1 MVRRYG
7 PKSSSASRGSAR
19 RSRPM
24 GRSYTKR
31 RSAVR
36 MRTGAGVQKSFVTSY
51 VGASIALVAGTNQFP
66 VFSVTEQALVNAT
79 AFAALYDEF
88 TITKFEVKLIPQF
101 NVAGQVDQVLTPST
115 GGTPSFSATG
125 ITRMHSEVNK
135 SVNCQP
141 ATQEN
146 DILVCN
152 DARTDYLDKVITLKC
167 NKPTPW
173 LFSGATTGAA
183 TTAVAAR
190 QSGTTWL
197 DVTSGT
203 GITWGAIRSAMI
215 PPGVPVGSTAGTQYY
230 HVIYKVWVTY
240 REQI

>member
-1 MVRRYG
+1 
-7 PKSSSASRGSAR
+7 
-19 RSRPM
+19 M
-24 GRSYTKR
+24 GRRMAAPRRMSAKR
-31 RSAVR
+31 RASTGP
-36 MRTGAGVQKSFVTSY
+36 RTGRGIQKSFVTSF
-51 VGASIALVAGTNQFP
+51 VGTTIAATSGVPQYP
-66 VFSVTEQALVNAT
+66 VFTVSEQNLVNAS

-88 TITKFEVKLIPQF
+88 TITKYEVKLIPNY
-101 NVAGQVDQVLTPST
+101 NVQGGTELAGST
-115 GGTPSFSATG
+115 GTVIVPAIQMANGL
-125 ITRMHSEVNK
+125 TRMHSEVNK

-152 DARTDYLDKVITLKC
+152 DARTDLMDKVIVLKC

-197 DVTSGT
+197 DVSSGA
-203 GITWGAIRSAMI
+203 GITWGAIRTAII
-215 PPGVPVGSTAGTQYY
+215 PPGLPVGASAPTQYY
-230 HVIYKVWVTY
+230 HVVYKVWVTY
-240 REQI
+240 REQV